1 MKFFLGGKMQIQKV
15 FISTAEIDCQIIGKG
30 KIGLVIEMGLGAVM
44 GEWTQL
50 AERLSDNYT
59 VLLYERAGYGSNGAS
74 KLARTPENIALELH
88 ELLEQLA
95 HEQQITILAHSQG
108 GLYAQ
113 KFARMYPDLV
123 KELILLDPLSPQ
135 DNLFRSLLTEAEFQK
150 SGVDK
155 TSGLRLN
162 YRLARMHLGWLIRKF
177 MRSAPPFY
185 YYDQFTQEET
195 EYILAAISKPQIYQT
210 ALEEYRLAHD
220 EKELQGLDSNEGFPQ
235 IPLTLITHDS
245 AIETREIMEFGRAS
259 EAEADKIERIWQDIM
274 GKYLDLSELSR
285 HLRATNSSHY
295 IHLTDAGLIC
305 ETLGIL

>member
-1 MKFFLGGKMQIQKV
+1 MQIQKIS
-15 FISTAEIDCQIIGKG
+15 ISTAEIDCQIIGKG

-259 EAEADKIERIWQDIM
+259 EAEAEKIEQIWQDIM

-295 IHLTDAGLIC
+295 IHLTDADLIC
-305 ETLGIL
+305 ETL

>member
-1 MKFFLGGKMQIQKV
+1 MQIRKV

-162 YRLARMHLGWLIRKF
+162 YCLARMHLGWLIRKF

-195 EYILAAISKPQIYQT
+195 DYILTAISRPQIYQT
-210 ALEEYRLAHD
+210 ALEEYRLSHD
-220 EKELQGLDSNEGFPQ
+220 QKEVEGLDSKEGFPQ

-245 AIETREIMEFGRAS
+245 TIEMREIMEFGRAS
-259 EAEADKIERIWQDIM
+259 EGEADKIERIWQDIM

-285 HLRATNSSHY
+285 HLRASNSSHY
-295 IHLTDAGLIC
+295 IHLTDADLIC

>member
-1 MKFFLGGKMQIQKV
+1 MKFFFGREKMKIQKIS
-15 FISTAEIDCQIIGKG
+15 ISTAELDCQMIGEG
-30 KIGLVIEMGLGAVM
+30 KISLVIEMGLGAVM
-44 GEWTQL
+44 AEWAQL
-50 AERLSDNYT
+50 ATRLSDRYT

-74 KLARTPENIALELH
+74 KLPRTPGNIATELH
-88 ELLEQLA
+88 ELVKHLE
-95 HEQQITILAHSQG
+95 HEPQITILAHSQG

-135 DNLFRSLLTEAEFQK
+135 DNLFRSLLTEAEFKK
-150 SGVDK
+150 SGADK
-155 TSGLRLN
+155 TSSLRIN
-162 YRLARMHLGWLIRKF
+162 YQLAKMHLGWLIREF

-185 YYDQFTQEET
+185 YYDQFTKEET
-195 EYILAAISKPQIYQT
+195 EYILTAISRPQIYQT

-220 EKELQGLDSNEGFPQ
+220 EKELLGLDSNEGFPQ

-259 EAEADKIERIWQDIM
+259 EAEAEKIEQIWQDIM
-274 GKYLDLSELSR
+274 RKYLDLSELSR

-295 IHLTDAGLIC
+295 IHLTDADLIC
-305 ETLGIL
+305 ETL

>member
-1 MKFFLGGKMQIQKV
+1 MKFFLGGKMQIQKIS
-15 FISTAEIDCQIIGKG
+15 ISTAEIDCQIIGKG

-295 IHLTDAGLIC
+295 IHLTDADLIC
-305 ETLGIL
+305 ETL

>member
-1 MKFFLGGKMQIQKV
+1 MQIQKIS
-15 FISTAEIDCQIIGKG
+15 ISTAEIDCQIIGKG

-259 EAEADKIERIWQDIM
+259 EAEAEKIEQIWQDIM

-295 IHLTDAGLIC
+295 IHLTDADLIC
-305 ETLGIL
+305 ETLGIS

>member
-1 MKFFLGGKMQIQKV
+1 MKFFLGGKMQIQKIS
-15 FISTAEIDCQIIGKG
+15 ISTAEIDCQIIGKG

-259 EAEADKIERIWQDIM
+259 EAEAEKIEQIWQDIM

-295 IHLTDAGLIC
+295 IHLTDADLIC
-305 ETLGIL
+305 ETL